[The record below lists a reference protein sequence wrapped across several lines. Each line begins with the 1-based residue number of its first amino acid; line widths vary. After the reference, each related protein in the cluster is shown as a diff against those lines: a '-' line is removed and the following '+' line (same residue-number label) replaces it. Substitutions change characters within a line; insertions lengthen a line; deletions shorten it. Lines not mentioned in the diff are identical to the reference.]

1 MKALTSRADTRGR
14 LLLVC
19 FCGLLLLGTGAR
31 AADRASIDKKV
42 AIALSTFRE
51 QASAARLMDK
61 AAGALVFPDVVALSF
76 GIGGE
81 YGEGAL
87 LIGGKPEAYYS
98 TAGASL
104 GVQVGAQYKAQVI
117 LFMSDAVL
125 KDFRKSRGWE
135 AGVDGSI
142 ALAKRGAGG
151 AIDTNTLNAPIIGFV
166 FSNRGFMYNLSL
178 EGARITP
185 IER

>member
-1 MKALTSRADTRGR
+1 MQAR

-19 FCGLLLLGTGAR
+19 LGGLLLLGAGAQ
-31 AADRASIDKKV
+31 AADKAAIDKKV
-42 AIALSTFRE
+42 AVALSTFRE
-51 QASAARLMDK
+51 QSSAARLMDK
-61 AAGALVFPDVVALSF
+61 AAGALVFPDVVELSF

-87 LIGGKPEAYYS
+87 LIDGKPEAYYS

-117 LFMSDAVL
+117 LFMTDAAL
-125 KDFRKSRGWE
+125 QDFRKSRGWK
-135 AGVDGSI
+135 AGVDGTI
-142 ALAKRGAGG
+142 ALAKRGADG
-151 AIDTNTLNAPIIGFV
+151 AIDTNTLKAPIIGFV

-178 EGARITP
+178 DGSRITP

>member
-1 MKALTSRADTRGR
+1 MR
-14 LLLVC
+14 
-19 FCGLLLLGTGAR
+19 GLLLLACFSGLLMLGTGAR
-31 AADRASIDKKV
+31 AADKASIDNKV

-51 QASAARLMDK
+51 QASAARLMDE
-61 AAGALVFPDVVALSF
+61 AAGVLVFPDVVELSF

-87 LIGGKPEAYYS
+87 LIDGKPEAYYS

-117 LFMSDAVL
+117 LFMTDAVL
-125 KDFRKSRGWE
+125 RDFRKSRSWQ

-142 ALAKRGAGG
+142 ALARRGADG
-151 AIDTNTLNAPIIGFV
+151 AIDTNTLKAPIIGFV

-178 EGARITP
+178 EGSRITP
-185 IER
+185 IKR

>member
-1 MKALTSRADTRGR
+1 MYKQ
-14 LLLVC
+14 LLLAC
-19 FCGLLLLGTGAR
+19 FSGLLLLGAGAQ
-31 AADRASIDKKV
+31 AADRVAIDKNV
-42 AIALSTFRE
+42 ANALSAFRE
-51 QASAARLMDK
+51 EVSAARLMDE
-61 AAGALVFPDVVALSF
+61 AAGALVFPDVVEVSF

-87 LIGGKPEAYYS
+87 LIDGKPEAYYS

-117 LFMSDAVL
+117 LFMNDAVL

-142 ALAKRGAGG
+142 ALATRGDGG
-151 AIDTNTLNAPIIGFV
+151 AIDTNTLKAPFIGFV

-178 EGARITP
+178 EGSRITP

>member
-1 MKALTSRADTRGR
+1 MRG
-14 LLLVC
+14 LLLLAC
-19 FCGLLLLGTGAR
+19 FSGLLLLGTGAR
-31 AADRASIDKKV
+31 AADKASIDKKV

-61 AAGALVFPDVVALSF
+61 AAGTLVFPDVVALSF

-87 LIGGKPEAYYS
+87 LIDGKPDAYYS

-125 KDFRKSRGWE
+125 KDFRNSRGWE

-151 AIDTNTLNAPIIGFV
+151 VIDTNTLQAPIIGFV

-178 EGARITP
+178 EGSRITP